1 MRSDIINS
9 SSGSYGKFDFVTYSK
24 DIAFAN
30 EKWQDLVRNGTLTSL
45 DVNDATVDAGI
56 TLVKNYEYVSAWT
69 SDATSA
75 LVLPAAE
82 EGVMITWVQ
91 EGDADAANAM
101 TITCASGD
109 TFEPYQEIRIG
120 TGIPAQQDSS
130 VAGDSVITITPSATN
145 GGWGMTG
152 SYFMLYCKNDGEW
165 LVKVNGIKEGT
176 GATSTIAFS

>member
-1 MRSDIINS
+1 MRSDVINE

-30 EKWQDLVRNGTLTSL
+30 EKWQDLVRSGTLTSL
-45 DVNDATVDAGI
+45 AVVDATVDAGI
-56 TLVKNYEYVSAWT
+56 TLVKNYEYVSAWLG
-69 SDATSA
+69 DATSA
-75 LVLPAAE
+75 IVLPSAE
-82 EGVMITWVQ
+82 AGVMIAWVQ
-91 EGDADAANAM
+91 SADADAANAM

-130 VAGDSVITITPSATN
+130 VAADSVITITPSATN